1 MKNRIFILVTLFSLG
16 LMLSSCHRS
25 GQTPQNET
33 QDFSTMRIE
42 FETKASFGGVETI
55 AHEIQWVDMKNNR
68 TATQTMSETKGMGI
82 SQKEEQLS
90 IDDGQWVYTIDLVN
104 KTGTRMK
111 TGEYKEM
118 AQAMGQFIRPD
129 FKNLE
134 EFVKQN
140 GGKMLP
146 NETFLDKDCTV
157 FEVFGMKQWLYK
169 GQVLKVEMNGQVMRQ
184 AVKIEENVS
193 IPDEVF
199 KIPEGIQ
206 IDEADLSEDASN
218 E

>member
-1 MKNRIFILVTLFSLG
+1 MRNCIFILVTLFSLG
-16 LMLSSCHRS
+16 LVLSSCHRS
-25 GQTPQNET
+25 GKTTQNET

-42 FETKASFGGVETI
+42 FETKASFGGVETM
-55 AHEIQWVDMKNNR
+55 AREIQWVDMKNNR
-68 TATQTMSETKGMGI
+68 TAIQTIGETKGMGI

-90 IDDGQWVYTIDLVN
+90 IDDGQWVYTIDLIN
-104 KTGTRMK
+104 KKGTRMK
-111 TGEYKEM
+111 TGESKEM